1 MPYSPDHK
9 KGTRQRILKAAA
21 RLFNQKGFSEAS
33 IEGIMTAAGLTHGG
47 FYRHFHSKDEL
58 YAEAV
63 RNFLHPDVQEP
74 WQKPRPELCDPN
86 VSFARYVVDAYLSR
100 EHLDDLDGSC
110 PLIGLPSDVARSS
123 QTVKAAYRE
132 VVASMI
138 RLFEANSNGPKAREQ
153 ALVLIALCVGGMVL
167 AEASTI
173 SISPTTSAMQ
183 RTNKPSRQ
191 RIGATA
197 DPAPVVTDTRESG
210 ETRSPPRAQLFSLF
224 AVKPGGWRP
233 FLRSGSR

>member
-1 MPYSPDHK
+1 MPYSPDRK

-21 RLFNQKGFSEAS
+21 HLFNEKGFSEAS

-74 WQKPRPELCDPN
+74 WQKPRPELCDPK

-110 PLIGLPSDVARSS
+110 PLVGIPSDVARSS
-123 QTVKAAYRE
+123 QAVKAAYRE
-132 VVASMI
+132 VVQSMI
-138 RLFEANSNGPKAREQ
+138 RLFEANLSGPRSREQ
-153 ALVLIALCVGGMVL
+153 ALILTALCVGGMVL
-167 AEASTI
+167 ARGIDDRQLADDI
-173 SISPTTSAMQ
+173 RNAARKQALKTTDWSD
-183 RTNKPSRQ
+183 
-191 RIGATA
+191 G
-197 DPAPVVTDTRESG
+197 
-210 ETRSPPRAQLFSLF
+210 PPRA
-224 AVKPGGWRP
+224 
-233 FLRSGSR
+233 RSSTTLNDGHQRERRNRRQTSGALNSR